1 MEFAL
6 HVRTYLWRQ
15 TPAGNGHLFTGPK
28 MRIVTTSW
36 DDGDRADVKI
46 ADMLGERGL
55 AGTFYVPLTADIA
68 AVRLSN
74 SQLLSLSA
82 EGFEIGGHTFSHRTL
97 PRLPLEELRREVRT
111 CKDAL
116 EQITGKQV
124 SMFCYPNGRYNQN
137 AITELKRA
145 GYKGARTTRMLSCS
159 PDFSPFAMPVTLQ
172 AYPLSRNAYLRNLL
186 RMPQIRR
193 WRLYASEGHNCS
205 DWVQLAKQLFD
216 RVLRSGGVW
225 HLYGHSWEIESLG
238 LWGKVKEV
246 LDYVHGHKDVVY
258 VSNGDLLRL
267 RQDGYI
273 RDSKGSHPPMQ
284 HDNAKPMSSLNR

>member
-1 MEFAL
+1 
-6 HVRTYLWRQ
+6 
-15 TPAGNGHLFTGPK
+15 
-28 MRIVTTSW
+28 
-36 DDGDRADVKI
+36 
-46 ADMLGERGL
+46 
-55 AGTFYVPLTADIA
+55 
-68 AVRLSN
+68 
-74 SQLLSLSA
+74 
-82 EGFEIGGHTFSHRTL
+82 
-97 PRLPLEELRREVRT
+97 
-111 CKDAL
+111 
-116 EQITGKQV
+116 
-124 SMFCYPNGRYNQN
+124 MFCYPNGRYNQN